1 MNILMLVNP
10 IAGKK
15 QGIAVSQRA
24 LQLFNSQNVTVKVI
38 YSERPRHLIEIAK
51 DEVGNGWDGIAAVGG
66 DGTLFEVI
74 NGMAQGNPDLP
85 APLGV
90 IPVGTG
96 NSFSRDLNIASLD
109 DAVCN
114 MVRGNTRR
122 VDLGKFTVDEQDYYF
137 INIIGFG
144 FVADVAERASLYKKW
159 GALSYI
165 IGVFQ
170 VTRRLQSYQMT
181 FEIDGVKYERDNV
194 FVEICNSTRT
204 GGDMIMAPDAK
215 IDDGLLDVVV
225 LNKLS
230 RRKLLATFPRIFKG
244 THIHIPEIT
253 TFKARDMTFYSDIS
267 KILTPDGEIFGNTPL
282 SVSVVPGKIRVFDA

>member
-1 MNILMLVNP
+1 MKILMLVNP

-15 QGIAVSQRA
+15 QGIAESQRA
-24 LQLFNSQNVTVKVI
+24 LQLFNSHNVTVKVI
-38 YSERPRHLIEIAK
+38 YSERPRHLVEIARN
-51 DEVGNGWDGIAAVGG
+51 EVNNGWDGIAAVGG

-85 APLGV
+85 VPLGV

-96 NSFSRDLNIASLD
+96 NSFSRDLNIASPD
-109 DAVCN
+109 DAVRN
-114 MVRGNTRR
+114 IVKGSTRR

-165 IGVFQ
+165 IGVIQ
-170 VTRRLQSYQMT
+170 VTRRLQSYHMT
-181 FEIDGVKYERDNV
+181 FEIDGVNYERDNV
-194 FVEICNSTRT
+194 FVEICNSTKT

-215 IDDGLLDVVV
+215 IDDGLLDVVA

-230 RRKLLATFPRIFKG
+230 RRKLLATFPKIFKG

-253 TFKARDMTFYSDIS
+253 TFKAREMTFYPDVS
-267 KILTPDGEIFGNTPL
+267 KILTPDGEIFGSTPL